1 MDSMKVFILSGW
13 LLVLIGC
20 HNNAHLR
27 TQKIL
32 KKKESVLS
40 VSGVLPL
47 GGIKDN
53 YYVDDENGVLG
64 IRGELSYIKGFGN
77 YELGPYAGFGLSDF
91 EDPGFIL
98 GFDYKNY
105 LNIFSNKSTYGSD
118 WNTIPVK
125 FGAQFELNLSE
136 YGQTFHIKPSLSTV
150 TNQEKAGYFGVH
162 GLLYNG
168 NLKLLRDPFLYN
180 YSSLGIGFTIGT
192 EYISSKLSMQVQA
205 DLSMVN
211 NAFQFKDGDINFDKL
226 YRFDD
231 YGEEWYFDPG
241 NDYYLLVGL
250 SAGLNFLNAP
260 EVGNKLFEPM
270 PVPNYKK
277 VKTKDIHYDPNTG
290 EAISPGANKFDPETG
305 ELQSAQVEIFDPSTG
320 EKIIQSK
327 EKFSGS
333 NDPSN
338 HKTNSNKS
346 LTDSDVLDLAY
357 SHGIRDYVSP
367 LWTLLGIASI
377 PAAFVGSIGGAIIS
391 FEIMDLDE
399 IGFIG
404 PIIGGIAG
412 LSIPHVLLKN
422 TDVKITYPSN
432 ITDNK
437 QINIYKA
444 AYSEKIKGRRAKKVI
459 VSQST
464 CIIGPLTGL
473 LAGIIIVGL

>member
-32 KKKESVLS
+32 KEKESVLS
-40 VSGVLPL
+40 LSGVLPI
-47 GGIKDN
+47 GGANDKYFN
-53 YYVDDENGVLG
+53 HKENGILG
-64 IRGELSYIKGFGN
+64 MRGELSYIKGFGN

-91 EDPGFIL
+91 EDPGLIL

-105 LNIFSNKSTYGSD
+105 LNNYSN
-118 WNTIPVK
+118 NPMK
-125 FGAQFELNLSE
+125 FGAQFELNFSE
-136 YGQTFHIKPSLSTV
+136 YGQNFHIKPSLISV
-150 TNQEKAGYFGVH
+150 TNQQKAGYFGIH

-168 NLKLLRDPFLYN
+168 NLKPWGSSIYN

-211 NAFQFKDGDINFDKL
+211 NAFQFKDGDINFNKL

-250 SAGLNFLNAP
+250 SAGVNFFNAP

-320 EKIIQSK
+320 
-327 EKFSGS
+327 
-333 NDPSN
+333 
-338 HKTNSNKS
+338 
-346 LTDSDVLDLAY
+346 
-357 SHGIRDYVSP
+357 
-367 LWTLLGIASI
+367 
-377 PAAFVGSIGGAIIS
+377 
-391 FEIMDLDE
+391 
-399 IGFIG
+399 
-404 PIIGGIAG
+404 
-412 LSIPHVLLKN
+412 
-422 TDVKITYPSN
+422 
-432 ITDNK
+432 
-437 QINIYKA
+437 
-444 AYSEKIKGRRAKKVI
+444 
-459 VSQST
+459 
-464 CIIGPLTGL
+464 
-473 LAGIIIVGL
+473 

>member
-1 MDSMKVFILSGW
+1 MDSLKVFILSGW
-13 LLVLIGC
+13 ILVFIGC

-32 KKKESVLS
+32 KEKESVLS
-40 VSGVLPL
+40 LSGVLPI
-47 GGIKDN
+47 GG
-53 YYVDDENGVLG
+53 VDDSYFIYNRNGISG
-64 IRGELSYIKGFGN
+64 MRGELSYIKGFGN

-91 EDPGFIL
+91 EDPGLIL

-105 LNIFSNKSTYGSD
+105 LNNYSKNPI
-118 WNTIPVK
+118 K
-125 FGAQFELNLSE
+125 FGAQFELNFSE
-136 YGQTFHIKPSLSTV
+136 YGQNFHIKPSLISV
-150 TNQEKAGYFGVH
+150 TNQQKAGYFGIH

-168 NLKLLRDPFLYN
+168 NLKPWGSSIYN
-180 YSSLGIGFTIGT
+180 YSSLGFGFTIGT
-192 EYISSKLSMQVQA
+192 EYISSKLSIQAQA

-211 NAFQFKDGDINFDKL
+211 NAFQFEEGSHILYHDDGDMT
-226 YRFDD
+226 
-231 YGEEWYFDPG
+231 DPG

-250 SAGLNFLNAP
+250 SAGVNFFNAP

-459 VSQST
+459 RSQST
-464 CIIGPLTGL
+464 CILVPGIGL
-473 LAGIIIVGL
+473 LVLIIMSGL